1 MWFVPKSRALLV
13 MIVLALA
20 IASIVVLALV
30 PTPVTPKPFMTYRG
44 LGYLVIITMYRCLI
58 TQ

>member
-1 MWFVPKSRALLV
+1 MPKSRALLV